1 MDPRGFR
8 NEVIIRLGLFTAR
21 IGQYRMVL
29 TLLALLGSLIVST
42 TVAQNTPCSAI
53 LTVYNSVENI
63 IFILGLTL
71 MILGG
76 ALYAGSHLLPTQTR
90 GQLQGYGMGMIIGG
104 VIGVIIVIAA
114 PYILDII
121 SPGAGNATCS
131 TAAT

>member
-1 MDPRGFR
+1 MDPKGFG
-8 NEVIIRLGLFTAR
+8 NAVIMRLGLFTTH
-21 IGQYRMVL
+21 IGQYRIVL
-29 TLLALLGSLIVST
+29 TLLALFGSLIVST
-42 TVAQNTPCSAI
+42 AVAQNTPCSAI

-104 VIGVIIVIAA
+104 VVGVIIVIAA
-114 PYILDII
+114 PYILNII
-121 SPGAGNATCS
+121 APGAGNATCS
-131 TAAT
+131 TTS